1 MSRKSER
8 ITLVE
13 STSSAADS
21 PAKTSVRQENEEASQ
36 AADRDCGQS
45 TRASFAKC
53 DRDSLSWRT
62 SQRCVFG
69 GWAPFSETWPR
80 AGMMLSGTAY
90 LLQPSAP
97 LTDATG
103 YSSSRGPNSI
113 GLWPTP
119 TADKDRTTN
128 YNQGG
133 MSLGYA
139 ARQWPTPTVKGNY
152 NKASYAGKSGDGLAT
167 AVQKWP
173 TPTAR
178 DHKDSGNQEKLA
190 KHAHKKRLG
199 CSVAASN
206 PQGHGSLNPNWVEWL
221 MGFPI
226 GWTDSER

>member
-1 MSRKSER
+1 MSEKSER

-21 PAKTSVRQENEEASQ
+21 PAKTSARQENEEASP

-45 TRASFAKC
+45 TRASFAKF

-97 LTDATG
+97 LTGATG
-103 YSSSRGPNSI
+103 CSSWRGPNSM

-128 YNQGG
+128 YKQGG

-139 ARQWPTPTVKGNY
+139 ARQWPM
-152 NKASYAGKSGDGLAT
+152 
-167 AVQKWP
+167 
-173 TPTAR
+173 PTAR

-206 PQGHGSLNPNWVEWL
+206 PQGHGSLNPDWVEWL